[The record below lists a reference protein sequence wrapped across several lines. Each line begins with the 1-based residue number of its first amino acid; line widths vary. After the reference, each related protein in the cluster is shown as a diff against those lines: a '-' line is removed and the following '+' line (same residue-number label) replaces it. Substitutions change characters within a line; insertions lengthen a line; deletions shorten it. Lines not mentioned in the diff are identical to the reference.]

1 MALEEPR
8 LKTPA
13 AANPQTSSDT
23 FMRRLSHYLTGL
35 AIGMVLLILLLY
47 ARWSWRQKHAEAP
60 ADGAPPAAETRG
72 QQQLP

>member
-1 MALEEPR
+1 
-8 LKTPA
+8 
-13 AANPQTSSDT
+13 
-23 FMRRLSHYLTGL
+23 MRRLSHYLTGL

-72 QQQLP
+72 PQQLP